1 MAVGDGQFYRA
12 GHQSGSAG
20 PLSQAATP
28 VDGGFLLGSSPFMPE
43 CLQTDDPST
52 SLKIGDDGCY
62 LK

>member
-1 MAVGDGQFYRA
+1 
-12 GHQSGSAG
+12 
-20 PLSQAATP
+20 
-28 VDGGFLLGSSPFMPE
+28 MPE